1 MEQTELH
8 ETRVTPYQLFLTF
21 SWITLSGFGGIM
33 FWARRRLVER
43 ERWLTEQQF
52 VELLTL
58 GQLLPGPPGL
68 NLTVMVGYR
77 FGGWTGAA
85 AAVGGFVGWPCLV
98 VIGMGILYQ
107 HYGALAQVQRALVG
121 MSIVAAGLL
130 FATFVKV
137 AKVLP
142 RRSRPWLFVMLAFVG
157 VGVLRWP
164 LLWVVGALAPW
175 ALFAAW
181 KEKV

>member
-1 MEQTELH
+1 
-8 ETRVTPYQLFLTF
+8 
-21 SWITLSGFGGIM
+21 M

-107 HYGALAQVQRALVG
+107 LYGALPQVQRALAG

-164 LLWVVGALAPW
+164 LFWVVVALAPW

>member
-77 FGGWTGAA
+77 FSGWTGAA

-107 HYGALAQVQRALVG
+107 YFDSPLHSVRSLGNRWRAPCRVPRFARTQVSSPPFSPALPCR
-121 MSIVAAGLL
+121 
-130 FATFVKV
+130 
-137 AKVLP
+137 P
-142 RRSRPWLFVMLAFVG
+142 RRP
-157 VGVLRWP
+157 P
-164 LLWVVGALAPW
+164 
-175 ALFAAW
+175 
-181 KEKV
+181 

>member
-1 MEQTELH
+1 
-8 ETRVTPYQLFLTF
+8 
-21 SWITLSGFGGIM
+21 
-33 FWARRRLVER
+33 
-43 ERWLTEQQF
+43 
-52 VELLTL
+52 
-58 GQLLPGPPGL
+58 
-68 NLTVMVGYR
+68 MVGYR

-107 HYGALAQVQRALVG
+107 HYGALPQVQRALAG

-142 RRSRPWLFVMLAFVG
+142 PRCGLGCFVYAGVCRRRRF
-157 VGVLRWP
+157 
-164 LLWVVGALAPW
+164 ALAALLGRGHARALGSLCGLERESVMDRVDLS
-175 ALFAAW
+175 ALFLHSLVLWFVAVGGPSTILPDFHRYVVESHQLMTSTEFA
-181 KEKV
+181 ELYTLAQADPAPTSCTSR